1 MKLQSASVGPFT
13 YVCNVAT
20 EKSVPVKLTGVKQAA
35 ASNASLVTWVLSV
48 TPLVWSAIDTINAK
62 AKTTTTKA
70 VINNFKLFL
79 FPIYFIPPLIFIH
92 TPLYF

>member
-1 MKLQSASVGPFT
+1 MGCIV
-13 YVCNVAT
+13 V
-20 EKSVPVKLTGVKQAA
+20 KSVPVRLTGVKHPA
-35 ASNASLVTWVLSV
+35 ASNASLETWVLSV

-79 FPIYFIPPLIFIH
+79 FPIYFIPPFIFIL

>member
-1 MKLQSASVGPFT
+1 MKLQSASVGPFAC
-13 YVCNVAT
+13 VCKVV
-20 EKSVPVKLTGVKQAA
+20 KSVPVRLTGVKHPA
-35 ASNASLVTWVLSV
+35 ASNASLETWVLSV

-79 FPIYFIPPLIFIH
+79 FPIYFIPPFIFIH